1 MKNIFITGIS
11 GLLGTNLVNLL
22 LEQDYKVTG
31 LIRNPDSFTGTRNE
45 NLTLLKGN
53 LFDDYSTIFSDI
65 DIVIHIAAET
75 RQNILQYEDY
85 YKTNFEATRHLYET
99 AVRSGV
105 KKFIFVSTANTSGF
119 ADSDGLGYEGKP
131 MKFPFTKSFY
141 ALSKKAAEDYLL
153 QQNNTTETAI
163 ICPTFMLGAFDTKP
177 SSGRIILMGL
187 HKKLIL
193 YPPGGKNFV
202 YAKDVAQAII
212 NAITHAKNGEKY
224 IACNENISYRN
235 FFRKLNIVNN
245 QNPLMIKVPGLVLRI
260 AGLFGD
266 LLRKL
271 NIKTD
276 LCTPN
281 MESLCIE
288 NYYTNYKSAT
298 ELNVQYHSIE
308 TAIKEASDY
317 FNTNLRKTKLRDHY

>member
-22 LEQDYKVTG
+22 LEQEYKVTG

-45 NLTLLKGN
+45 NLTLLKGG
-53 LFDDYSTIFSDI
+53 LFDNYSAIFSNT

-75 RQNILQYEDY
+75 KQNILRYEDY

-99 AVRSGV
+99 AVKSGV

-119 ADSDGLGYEGKP
+119 ADSGGLGYENKP
-131 MKFPFTKSFY
+131 MKFPFTESFY

-153 QQNNTTETAI
+153 QQNNSTETVI

-187 HKKLIL
+187 HKKIIF

-202 YAKDVAQAII
+202 HVKDVAQNII
-212 NAITHAKNGEKY
+212 NAISFAKNGEKY
-224 IACNENISYRN
+224 IACNENISYKD
-235 FFRKLNIVNN
+235 FFQKLNKINH
-245 QNPLMIKVPGLVLRI
+245 QNPLMIKFPGFILQA

-266 LLRKL
+266 LLR
-271 NIKTD
+271 
-276 LCTPN
+276 
-281 MESLCIE
+281 
-288 NYYTNYKSAT
+288 
-298 ELNVQYHSIE
+298 
-308 TAIKEASDY
+308 
-317 FNTNLRKTKLRDHY
+317 

>member
-22 LEQDYKVTG
+22 LEQNYRVTG

-53 LFDDYSTIFSDI
+53 LFDDYSTIFSDT

-75 RQNILQYEDY
+75 KQNILQYEDY
-85 YKTNFEATRHLYET
+85 YKINYEATHHLYET
-99 AVRSGV
+99 AVKSDV

-119 ADSDGLGYEGKP
+119 ADSDGLGNEDKP

-153 QQNNTTETAI
+153 QQNNATETVI

-202 YAKDVAQAII
+202 YVKDVAQTII
-212 NAITHAKNGEKY
+212 NAIPHAKNGKKY
-224 IACNENISYRN
+224 IACNENISYKD
-235 FFRKLNIVNN
+235 FFQKLNTINN
-245 QNPLMIKVPGLVLRI
+245 QNPLMIKVPGFVLRI

-288 NYYTNYKSAT
+288 NYYTNHKSAT

-317 FNTNLRKTKLRDHY
+317 FNTDFRKANQKH